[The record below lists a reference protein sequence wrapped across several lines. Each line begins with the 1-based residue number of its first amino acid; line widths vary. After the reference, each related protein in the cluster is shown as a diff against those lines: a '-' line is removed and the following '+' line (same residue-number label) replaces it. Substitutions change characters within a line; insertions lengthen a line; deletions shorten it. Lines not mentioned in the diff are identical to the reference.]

1 MWRHC
6 YESWPFA
13 AVFRGFLLRGPN
25 YDELCASWPHTDR
38 VDEETLQA
46 PIPGVDAP
54 RRCGVWGVDGPP
66 RAGVAN
72 LRMGTAMKFIVQW
85 KGLPPT
91 QELAIERFMKT
102 GGRPPDNVELL
113 GRWHAIGELSGVAI
127 VEATDASGLAE
138 WILQWG
144 DLFSFTSAPAM
155 SDEELGAALAAHQ
168 AASK

>member
-1 MWRHC
+1 M
-6 YESWPFA
+6 
-13 AVFRGFLLRGPN
+13 
-25 YDELCASWPHTDR
+25 
-38 VDEETLQA
+38 DEETLQA

-155 SDEELGAALAAHQ
+155 SDEELGAVLAAHQ